1 MQTIKEYYLSN
12 YPTDELGNE
21 INTNATFKGLFH
33 ILDTYQDVYKYIG
46 IADSLMRERIF
57 EKLANEMG
65 VNYNEIY
72 NQWLMAE

>member
-1 MQTIKEYYLSN
+1 MQKIKEFYLSN

-21 INTNATFKGLFH
+21 IDANATFKGLFH

-46 IADSLMRERIF
+46 IADSIIRERIF

-65 VNYNEIY
+65 IDYNEIY
-72 NQWLMAE
+72 NQWLLAE

>member
-12 YPTDELGNE
+12 YPTDEVGNE
-21 INTNATFKGLFH
+21 INKYATFKGLFH
-33 ILDTYQDVYKYIG
+33 ILDTYQDVYEYIG